1 MGLQTNGSVGKSPF
15 PVKHA
20 KTSTGKIPGL
30 NGVYCRI
37 LQCPQ
42 GTLTAR
48 CPYAQYVEMERLPG
62 AVSDAEWNYYSG
74 LRFLPPTVWWPADV
88 PSELRLLE
96 DRRWWATT
104 MFEEFAGETL
114 LSFAKRANLQLNLP
128 EAKRNPTRKVLKK
141 TSQVVNLCTWHT
153 EWDFSGYSRLNKLLP
168 DGKIHF
174 GGLRW
179 LDHFHSLRSL
189 CKTGRHLPDTT
200 ATAYSLVSAI
210 YLLLGP
216 RISFELFPDRWFP
229 SLTAPVEVLWEN
241 RLLNSERLRD
251 KRHRPTPLGH
261 NGIYNA

>member
-1 MGLQTNGSVGKSPF
+1 
-15 PVKHA
+15 
-20 KTSTGKIPGL
+20 
-30 NGVYCRI
+30 
-37 LQCPQ
+37 
-42 GTLTAR
+42 
-48 CPYAQYVEMERLPG
+48 MERLPG
-62 AVSDAEWNYYSG
+62 AVSDAEWNYYCG

-229 SLTAPVEVLWEN
+229 SLTDPVEVLWEN